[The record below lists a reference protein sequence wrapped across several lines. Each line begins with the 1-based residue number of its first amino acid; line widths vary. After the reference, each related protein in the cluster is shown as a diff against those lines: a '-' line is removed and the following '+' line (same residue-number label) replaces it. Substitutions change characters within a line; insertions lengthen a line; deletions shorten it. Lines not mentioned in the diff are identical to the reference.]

1 MSVPEAF
8 KRATDGFYQGS
19 IESDGR
25 SIDELV
31 ASGVRIV
38 PQSRC
43 EALLGWLDTLI
54 AAESEVVSAAWT
66 ASGCEYDWEDPEFIR
81 DILRRMRD
89 RVAERVATGGGGMPG

>member
-1 MSVPEAF
+1 MLVPDAF
-8 KRATDGFYQGS
+8 KRATDGFYQGA

-25 SIDELV
+25 PIDELV

-43 EALLGWLDTLI
+43 EALLGWLDDLVV
-54 AAESEVVSAAWT
+54 AEPDVVSAAWS

-81 DILRRMRD
+81 SILRLMRE